1 MRELTLYGRPG
12 CHLCDFVYDE
22 LQPLC
27 AAAGVELRQ
36 VDVDSDERWRE
47 RFGVRIPVVCAGN
60 EELSG
65 WPFDR
70 QRVLVWLERR

>member
-12 CHLCDFVYDE
+12 CHLCDFVCDE

-60 EELSG
+60 EEISG

>member
-27 AAAGVELRQ
+27 ATAGVGLRQ
-36 VDVDSDERWRE
+36 VDVDIDERWRE

-60 EELSG
+60 EEISG